1 MAVRLLEEKKWTK
14 DGRKYIW
21 YVWETGLDG
30 KKHKKFSKA
39 YKTEAEAKRAEKE
52 YLKMSEVF
60 EGDMNMTFKEL
71 YTKYYEVQKDIVRYS
86 TLKTYR
92 DRIKYIGMFDK
103 VKLKDMDAIHYQKW
117 RAEMMKVDIS
127 NSYKN
132 EIQKFL
138 KIVINWAVK
147 TYGFNMNKFYGRME
161 PFTSASDIKKEMD
174 FYTLEEFNQFI
185 SSAPNLQIKCMYETL
200 YYCGLRRGEARG
212 LQWKDVNWSD
222 KRLSVTKQAVT
233 HGSENSTHYELTKPK
248 TQKSNRILP
257 IAEILFRDLNQ
268 LYEEQKQF
276 AEFNDE
282 LFIFGNFIPITFYQ
296 MRHKNIE
303 IARNANI
310 KRIRLHDFRHSC
322 ASLLINNNAN
332 IAVVSQFLGHAS
344 IEETLDTYTH
354 MFKDKLSDAVN
365 TINKLTCPE
374 PTIVDFGS

>member
-39 YKTEAEAKRAEKE
+39 YKTEAEAKSAEKE

-174 FYTLEEFNQFI
+174 FYTLDEFNQFI

-212 LQWKDVNWSD
+212 LQWKDVNWID

-233 HGSENSTHYELTKPK
+233 HGSENSTYYELTKPK

-257 IAEILFRDLNQ
+257 IAEILFRDLKQ

-282 LFIFGNFIPITFYQ
+282 WFIFGNFIPITFYQ

-303 IARNANI
+303 IARDANI

>member
-60 EGDMNMTFKEL
+60 EGNMNMTFKEL

-147 TYGFNMNKFYGRME
+147 TYGFNMNKFYGRIE

-185 SSAPNLQIKCMYETL
+185 SFAPNLQIKCMYETL

-233 HGSENSTHYELTKPK
+233 HGSENSANYELTKPK

-257 IAEILFRDLNQ
+257 IAEILFRDLKQ

-282 LFIFGNFIPITFYQ
+282 WFLFGNFIPITFYQ

-303 IARNANI
+303 IARDANI

>member
-39 YKTEAEAKRAEKE
+39 YKTEAEAKRDEKE

-174 FYTLEEFNQFI
+174 FYTLDEFNQFI

-212 LQWKDVNWSD
+212 LQWKDVNWID

-233 HGSENSTHYELTKPK
+233 HGSENSTYYELTKPK

-257 IAEILFRDLNQ
+257 IAEILFRDLKQ
-268 LYEEQKQF
+268 LYEGQKQF

-282 LFIFGNFIPITFYQ
+282 WFIFGNFIPITFYQ

-303 IARNANI
+303 IARDANI

>member
-30 KKHKKFSKA
+30 KKRKKFSKA

-212 LQWKDVNWSD
+212 LQWKDVNWID

-233 HGSENSTHYELTKPK
+233 HGSENSTNYELTKPK

-257 IAEILFRDLNQ
+257 IAEILFRDLKQ

-276 AEFNDE
+276 AEFNE
-282 LFIFGNFIPITFYQ
+282 EWFIFGNFIPITFYQ

-303 IARNANI
+303 IARDAKI

-354 MFKDKLSDAVN
+354 MFKDKLECVVN

>member
-185 SSAPNLQIKCMYETL
+185 YSAPNLQIKCMYETL

>member
-1 MAVRLLEEKKWTK
+1 MAIRLLEEKKWTK

-21 YVWETGLDG
+21 YVWETGLNG

-39 YKTEAEAKRAEKE
+39 YKTEVEAKRAEKE

-71 YTKYYEVQKDIVRYS
+71 YTKYYEIQKDIVRYS

-117 RAEMMKVDIS
+117 RAEMMKANIS

-185 SSAPNLQIKCMYETL
+185 SSAPNLQIRCMYETL

-212 LQWKDVNWSD
+212 LQWKDINWVD

-233 HGSENSTHYELTKPK
+233 NGSESSTIYELTKPK
-248 TQKSNRILP
+248 TEKSNRILP
-257 IAEILFRDLNQ
+257 IAEILFRDLKQ
-268 LYEEQKQF
+268 LYEDQKQF
-276 AEFNDE
+276 ADFNDNW
-282 LFIFGNFIPITFYQ
+282 FIFGGFIPITFYQ

-303 IARNANI
+303 IAKDANI

-354 MFKDKLSDAVN
+354 MFKDKLYDAVN
-365 TINKLTCPE
+365 TINKLTYPA
-374 PTIVDFGS
+374 PSI

>member
-138 KIVINWAVK
+138 NIVINWAVK

-174 FYTLEEFNQFI
+174 FYTLDEFNQFI

-212 LQWKDVNWSD
+212 LQWKDVNWID

-233 HGSENSTHYELTKPK
+233 HGSENSTYYELTKPK

-257 IAEILFRDLNQ
+257 IAEILFRDLKQ

-282 LFIFGNFIPITFYQ
+282 WFIFGNFIPITFYQ

-303 IARNANI
+303 IARDANI

>member
-185 SSAPNLQIKCMYETL
+185 SFAPNLQIKCMYETL

-233 HGSENSTHYELTKPK
+233 HGSENSTLYELTKPK

-257 IAEILFRDLNQ
+257 IAEILFMDLKQ

-276 AEFNDE
+276 AEFNE
-282 LFIFGNFIPITFYQ
+282 EWFIFGNFIPITFYQ

-303 IARNANI
+303 IARDAKI

-365 TINKLTCPE
+365 TINKLTCPQ

>member
-52 YLKMSEVF
+52 YLKMAEVF

-117 RAEMMKVDIS
+117 RVEMMKVDIS

-161 PFTSASDIKKEMD
+161 PFTSASDLKKEMD

-212 LQWKDVNWSD
+212 LQWKDINWVD

-233 HGSENSTHYELTKPK
+233 NGSESSTIYELTKPK
-248 TQKSNRILP
+248 TEKSNRILP
-257 IAEILFRDLNQ
+257 IAEILFIDLKQ

-276 AEFNDE
+276 ADFNDSW
-282 LFIFGNFIPITFYQ
+282 FIFGGFIPITFYQ

-303 IARNANI
+303 IAKESKI

-354 MFKDKLSDAVN
+354 MFKDKLYDAVN
-365 TINKLTCPE
+365 TINKLTYPA
-374 PTIVDFGS
+374 PSI

>member
-39 YKTEAEAKRAEKE
+39 YKTEVEAKRAEKE

-161 PFTSASDIKKEMD
+161 RFTSASDIKKEMD

-185 SSAPNLQIKCMYETL
+185 SFAPNLQIKCMYETL
-200 YYCGLRRGEARG
+200 YYCELRRGEARG
-212 LQWKDVNWSD
+212 LQWKDVNWID

-233 HGSENSTHYELTKPK
+233 HGSENSTNYELTKPK

-257 IAEILFRDLNQ
+257 IAEILFRDLKQ

-282 LFIFGNFIPITFYQ
+282 WFIFGNFIPITFYQ

>member
-39 YKTEAEAKRAEKE
+39 YKTEEEAKRAEKE

-103 VKLKDMDAIHYQKW
+103 IKLKDMDAIHYQKW
-117 RAEMMKVDIS
+117 RVEMMKANIS

-212 LQWKDVNWSD
+212 LQWKDINWID
-222 KRLSVTKQAVT
+222 KRLSITKQAVT
-233 HGSENSTHYELTKPK
+233 NGSESSSIYELTKPK
-248 TQKSNRILP
+248 TEKSNRILP
-257 IAEILFRDLNQ
+257 IAEILFRDLKR

-276 AEFNDE
+276 ADFNDNW
-282 LFIFGNFIPITFYQ
+282 FIFGGFIPITFYQ

-303 IARNANI
+303 IAREANI

-354 MFKDKLSDAVN
+354 MFKDKLYDAVN
-365 TINKLTCPE
+365 TINKLTYPA
-374 PTIVDFGS
+374 PSI

>member
-52 YLKMSEVF
+52 YLKMSELF

-212 LQWKDVNWSD
+212 LQWKDVNWID

-248 TQKSNRILP
+248 TQKSNRVLP
-257 IAEILFRDLNQ
+257 IAEILFRDLKQ

-282 LFIFGNFIPITFYQ
+282 WFIFGNFIPITFYQ

-303 IARNANI
+303 IARDAKI

-354 MFKDKLSDAVN
+354 MFKDKLECVVN

>member
-21 YVWETGLDG
+21 YVWETALDG

-147 TYGFNMNKFYGRME
+147 TYGFNMNKFYGRIE

-174 FYTLEEFNQFI
+174 FYTLEEFNKFI

-212 LQWKDVNWSD
+212 LQWKDVNWID

-233 HGSENSTHYELTKPK
+233 HGSENSTNYELTKPK

-257 IAEILFRDLNQ
+257 IAEILFRDLKQ

-276 AEFNDE
+276 AEFNE
-282 LFIFGNFIPITFYQ
+282 EWFIFGNFIPITFYQ

-303 IARNANI
+303 IARDANI

>member
-39 YKTEAEAKRAEKE
+39 YKTEAEAKHDEKE

-117 RAEMMKVDIS
+117 RAEMTKVDIS

-185 SSAPNLQIKCMYETL
+185 SSSPNLQIKCMYETL

-212 LQWKDVNWSD
+212 LQWKDVNWGD

-233 HGSENSTHYELTKPK
+233 HGSENSTYYELTKPK

-257 IAEILFRDLNQ
+257 IAEILFRDLKQ

-276 AEFNDE
+276 AEFNE
-282 LFIFGNFIPITFYQ
+282 EWFIFGNFIPITFYQ

-303 IARNANI
+303 IARDANI

>member
-1 MAVRLLEEKKWTK
+1 
-14 DGRKYIW
+14 
-21 YVWETGLDG
+21 
-30 KKHKKFSKA
+30 
-39 YKTEAEAKRAEKE
+39 
-52 YLKMSEVF
+52 
-60 EGDMNMTFKEL
+60 
-71 YTKYYEVQKDIVRYS
+71 
-86 TLKTYR
+86 
-92 DRIKYIGMFDK
+92 
-103 VKLKDMDAIHYQKW
+103 MDAIHYQKW
-117 RAEMMKVDIS
+117 RAEMMKANIS

-147 TYGFNMNKFYGRME
+147 TYGFNMNKFYGRMK
-161 PFTSASDIKKEMD
+161 PFTSAGDIKKEMD

-212 LQWKDVNWSD
+212 LQWKDINWID

-233 HGSENSTHYELTKPK
+233 NGSESSTIYELTKPK
-248 TQKSNRILP
+248 TEKSNRILP
-257 IAEILFRDLNQ
+257 IAEILFRDLKQ
-268 LYEEQKQF
+268 LYEEQKPF
-276 AEFNDE
+276 ADFNDNW
-282 LFIFGNFIPITFYQ
+282 FIFGGFIPITFYQ

-303 IARNANI
+303 IAKEAKI

-354 MFKDKLSDAVN
+354 MFKDKLYDAVN
-365 TINKLTCPE
+365 TINKLTYPA
-374 PTIVDFGS
+374 PSI

>member
-138 KIVINWAVK
+138 KIVINWTVK

-174 FYTLEEFNQFI
+174 FYTLDEFNQFI

-212 LQWKDVNWSD
+212 LQWKDVNWID

-233 HGSENSTHYELTKPK
+233 HGSENSTYYELTKPK

-257 IAEILFRDLNQ
+257 IAEILFRDLKQ

-282 LFIFGNFIPITFYQ
+282 WFIFGNFIPITFYQ

-303 IARNANI
+303 IARDANI

>member
-39 YKTEAEAKRAEKE
+39 YKTEVEAKRAEKE

-185 SSAPNLQIKCMYETL
+185 SFAPNLQIKCIYETL

-212 LQWKDVNWSD
+212 LQWKDVNWID

-233 HGSENSTHYELTKPK
+233 HGSENSTNYELTKPK

-257 IAEILFRDLNQ
+257 IAEILFRDLKQ
-268 LYEEQKQF
+268 LYVEQKQF

-282 LFIFGNFIPITFYQ
+282 WFIFGNFIPITFYQ

-303 IARNANI
+303 IARDANI

>member
-60 EGDMNMTFKEL
+60 EGDMNMTFKDL
-71 YTKYYEVQKDIVRYS
+71 YTRYYEVQKDIVRYS

-117 RAEMMKVDIS
+117 RPEMMKANIS

-233 HGSENSTHYELTKPK
+233 HGSENSTNYELTKPK

-257 IAEILFRDLNQ
+257 IAEILFRDLKQ

-276 AEFNDE
+276 AEFNE
-282 LFIFGNFIPITFYQ
+282 EWFIFGNFIPITFYQ

-303 IARNANI
+303 IARDANI

-354 MFKDKLSDAVN
+354 MFKDKLFDAVN
-365 TINKLTCPE
+365 TINKLTCPQ

>member
-1 MAVRLLEEKKWTK
+1 MAVRLLEKSKWTK

-21 YVWETGLDG
+21 YIWETGLDG
-30 KKHKKFSKA
+30 KKRKKFSKA

-71 YTKYYEVQKDIVRYS
+71 YTKYYEVQKDVVRWS

-103 VKLKDMDAIHYQKW
+103 VKLKDMDATHYQKW
-117 RAEMMKVDIS
+117 RAKMMKVDIS

-138 KIVINWAVK
+138 KIVINWATK
-147 TYGFNMNKFYGRME
+147 TYGFNMSKFYSRME
-161 PFTSASDIKKEMD
+161 SFTSASDLKKEMD

-185 SSAPNLQIKCMYETL
+185 SSSPNLQIRCMYETL

-212 LQWKDVNWSD
+212 LQWKDINWTD
-222 KRLSVTKQAVT
+222 KRIFITKQAVT
-233 HGSENSTHYELTKPK
+233 HGSETCSNYELTKPK
-248 TQKSNRILP
+248 TEKSNRILP
-257 IAEILFRDLNQ
+257 IADILFEDLKK
-268 LYEEQKQF
+268 LYEEQKQY

-282 LFIFGNFIPITFYQ
+282 WFIFGNYIPITFYQ
-296 MRHKNIE
+296 MRHKNVE
-303 IARNANI
+303 IAKSANI

-332 IAVVSQFLGHAS
+332 IAVVSQFLGHSS

-354 MFKDKLSDAVN
+354 MFKDKLNDAVN
-365 TINKLTCPE
+365 TINKLTSSM
-374 PTIVDFGS
+374 PTIVEFGS

>member
-103 VKLKDMDAIHYQKW
+103 VKLKDMDAIHYKKW

-174 FYTLEEFNQFI
+174 FYTLDEFNQFI

-212 LQWKDVNWSD
+212 LQWKDVNWID

-233 HGSENSTHYELTKPK
+233 HGSENSTYYELTKPK

-257 IAEILFRDLNQ
+257 IAEILFRDLKQ

-282 LFIFGNFIPITFYQ
+282 WFIFGNFIPITFYQ

-303 IARNANI
+303 IARDANI

>member
-161 PFTSASDIKKEMD
+161 PFTSALDIKKEMD

-212 LQWKDVNWSD
+212 LQWKDVNWID

-233 HGSENSTHYELTKPK
+233 HGSENSTYYELTKPK

-257 IAEILFRDLNQ
+257 IAEILFRDLKQ

-282 LFIFGNFIPITFYQ
+282 WFIFGNFIPITFYQ

-303 IARNANI
+303 IARDANI

-365 TINKLTCPE
+365 TINKLTCPQ

>member
-71 YTKYYEVQKDIVRYS
+71 YTKYYKIQKDIVRYS

-117 RAEMMKVDIS
+117 GAEMMKVDIS

-174 FYTLEEFNQFI
+174 FYTLDEFNQFI

-212 LQWKDVNWSD
+212 LQWKDVNWID

-233 HGSENSTHYELTKPK
+233 HGSENSTYYELTKPK

-257 IAEILFRDLNQ
+257 IAEILFRDLKQ

-282 LFIFGNFIPITFYQ
+282 WFIFGNFIPITFYQ

-303 IARNANI
+303 IARDANI

>member
-132 EIQKFL
+132 EMQKFL

-174 FYTLEEFNQFI
+174 FYTLDEFNQFI

-212 LQWKDVNWSD
+212 LQWKDVNWID

-233 HGSENSTHYELTKPK
+233 HGSENSTYYELTKPK

-257 IAEILFRDLNQ
+257 IAEILFRDLKQ

-282 LFIFGNFIPITFYQ
+282 WFIFGNFIPITFYQ

-303 IARNANI
+303 IARDANI

>member
-39 YKTEAEAKRAEKE
+39 YKTETEAKRAEKE
-52 YLKMSEVF
+52 HLKMSEVF

-161 PFTSASDIKKEMD
+161 PFTSANDIKKEMD
-174 FYTLEEFNQFI
+174 FYTLEEFNRFI
-185 SSAPNLQIKCMYETL
+185 SSAPNLQIKCIYETL

-212 LQWKDVNWSD
+212 LQWKDVNWID

-233 HGSENSTHYELTKPK
+233 HGSENSTNYELTKPK

-257 IAEILFRDLNQ
+257 IAEILFRDLKQ
-268 LYEEQKQF
+268 LYEEQKQY
-276 AEFNDE
+276 AEFNE
-282 LFIFGNFIPITFYQ
+282 EWFIFGNFIPITFYQ
-296 MRHKNIE
+296 MRHRNIE
-303 IARNANI
+303 IARDANI

>member
-39 YKTEAEAKRAEKE
+39 YKSEAEAKRAEKE

-212 LQWKDVNWSD
+212 LQWKDVNWND

-233 HGSENSTHYELTKPK
+233 HGSENSSHYELTKPK

-257 IAEILFRDLNQ
+257 IAEILFRDLKQ
-268 LYEEQKQF
+268 LYKEQKQF
-276 AEFNDE
+276 AEFNDDW
-282 LFIFGNFIPITFYQ
+282 FIFGNFVPITFYQ

-303 IARNANI
+303 IARDANI

-354 MFKDKLSDAVN
+354 MFKDKLECVVN

>member
-212 LQWKDVNWSD
+212 LQWKDVNWND

-233 HGSENSTHYELTKPK
+233 HGSENSSHYELTKPK

-257 IAEILFRDLNQ
+257 IAEILFRDLKQ
-268 LYEEQKQF
+268 LYKEQKQF
-276 AEFNDE
+276 AEFNDDW
-282 LFIFGNFIPITFYQ
+282 FIFGNFVPITFYQ

-303 IARNANI
+303 IARDANI

-354 MFKDKLSDAVN
+354 MFKDKLECVVN

>member
-117 RAEMMKVDIS
+117 RVEMMKVDIS

-282 LFIFGNFIPITFYQ
+282 WFIFGNFIPITFYQ

-303 IARNANI
+303 IARDANI

-374 PTIVDFGS
+374 PTIVNFGS

>member
-30 KKHKKFSKA
+30 KKRKKFSKA

-233 HGSENSTHYELTKPK
+233 HGSENSTYYELTKPK
-248 TQKSNRILP
+248 TQKSNRVLP
-257 IAEILFRDLNQ
+257 IAEILFRDLKQ

-276 AEFNDE
+276 AEFDDE
-282 LFIFGNFIPITFYQ
+282 WFIFGNFIPITFYQ

-365 TINKLTCPE
+365 TINKLTCPQ